1 MNAGISGLENHRP
14 DFKPRPGR
22 GQNSKPRLK
31 YANATFSRIQ
41 AAVLF
46 SILALSACS
55 QVSQK
60 ELQEAVNPLN
70 GKRYPL
76 AIAKLS
82 RLAEKHHGNAQV
94 NYYLGYAYL
103 KNDDFKKAL
112 FYVDRAIES
121 ASSYNAPVGDTGMA
135 NFLAGNSQGSG
146 DPYFRLAVLEM
157 EKILSKV
164 KGTVDADRIQ
174 YHLAH
179 FYLVR
184 RDYKNAVLH
193 FEKTI
198 ASPPDRTEFDA
209 QARLAIGRIYLDN
222 LEDEV
227 KGRAEIQLLIDQ
239 YPQSMETA
247 EGLFILADFYEK
259 QTAVFG
265 KRRDSL
271 RDFARKWKD
280 DAVLGKEVPA
290 ALEQAQK
297 DSLAFDGFKIKA
309 GEGYKKI
316 AADFPNSP
324 FFALAQ
330 ARLSRL

>member
-1 MNAGISGLENHRP
+1 M
-14 DFKPRPGR
+14 
-22 GQNSKPRLK
+22 K
-31 YANATFSRIQ
+31 YSSATFSRTK
-41 AAVLF
+41 AAILF
-46 SILALSACS
+46 SILAFSACS

-70 GKRYPL
+70 GKKYPL

-82 RLAEKHHGNAQV
+82 RLAEKYPANAQV

-103 KNDDFKKAL
+103 KNDDFRKAL
-112 FYVDRAIES
+112 LYVDRAVES
-121 ASSYNAPVGDTGMA
+121 NGSYNAPVGDTGMA
-135 NFLAGNSQGSG
+135 NFLAGNSQSSG

-164 KGTVDADRIQ
+164 RGTIDADRIQ

-179 FYLVR
+179 FYLIKK
-184 RDYKNAVLH
+184 DYKNAVPQ

-209 QARLAIGRIYLDN
+209 QARLALGRIYLDN
-222 LEDEV
+222 LEDEG
-227 KGRAEIQLLIDQ
+227 KGRTEIQLLIDQ

-247 EGLFILADFYEK
+247 EGLFILAEFYEK

-271 RDFARKWKD
+271 REFARKWKD
-280 DAVLGKEVPA
+280 DALLGKEVPA

-297 DSLAFDGFKIKA
+297 DSLAFDEFKIKA

-316 AADFPNSP
+316 VANFPNSP

-330 ARLSRL
+330 ARLSKL